1 MESSSLKLPDA
12 LFKSKLVKK
21 SLYFLIFQEME
32 LSGPMIKKLLIFSE
46 MEHSKN
52 VLYFR
57 KYLSELEKL
66 KNPL

>member
-1 MESSSLKLPDA
+1 
-12 LFKSKLVKK
+12 
-21 SLYFLIFQEME
+21 ME